1 MKKHEIL
8 SPQSR
13 AELFD
18 PPRDPAAVVRQY
30 TLSPDDL
37 TLIRQRRRDANR
49 LGFAVH
55 LAYLK
60 FPGRVLGNDETPASN
75 MVVFLAQQLGV
86 GAGVYNEYAYRDE
99 TRREHLG
106 EIQSHLRVRPFSRAD
121 YRYVAKIATN
131 EAVGTDRGYSIVG
144 AMIQALRARGILLPA
159 ATILERIG
167 LAARAR
173 ARKQAHKNLI
183 EGLEQRTVNELQALI
198 VVSDSRD
205 RTALAW
211 LRDWPEAPTQKNLV
225 GVIERLQFIR
235 SLGVGPDREQRI
247 HRARYR
253 AIAKE
258 TAILSAQHLSR
269 FDTPRRLATL
279 VVFAREMEAI
289 LTDAAL
295 VMFDKMLGGVYRR
308 AERAYRENVVH
319 RAKALDAS
327 ARALLQMAKAMLAA
341 KESGEDQDAAVERSL
356 GWERL
361 RALVAETEIVVTN
374 TREDNLIEIVERYPT
389 VRRMIPVLLN
399 GFVFRSWKSNDSL
412 LDALDLLRG
421 LYAARPRLLPQRPP
435 IAFLK
440 ATWRKLVGRGP
451 TFDRRAYEV
460 AFMMTLR
467 DSLRS
472 GDIWVEGSRAFR
484 AFGDFLLPPEAF
496 FTRRQE
502 GELGLAVPDRFDDWR
517 AERTVLLEAR
527 LDEIDALASSG
538 KLVEAA
544 ITAEGLSISPIRK
557 DENDESDDVARR
569 LYGML
574 PRLRI
579 TELLAEVNGW
589 TGFAER
595 FGHLRT
601 GAPPEENIGLM
612 TALLAD
618 ATNLG
623 LARMARSSKIFSHS
637 KLLWIAEWHV
647 RDETYQAAL
656 ACLTEAIHA
665 QPFTMVWGDG
675 GASSSDGQFFKAGGH
690 GEARADYNAK
700 YGSEPGVKFYTHISD
715 RYAPFHTKVIA
726 ANASE
731 AAHILDGL
739 LHHECSLDIR
749 EHYTDTAGAVD
760 HVFGLCHLT
769 GFRFAPRIRDLA
781 DRRLYVADA
790 HATYQSLDPMIGG
803 AIDFRVI
810 GENWDETLRLA
821 ASIKAGTV
829 APSILMRRL
838 AAYPKQNALAKTLRE
853 IGRLERTL
861 FTLDWIS
868 DPALRRRTN
877 AGLNKGEARNALARA
892 VFFHRLG
899 EIRDRTFE
907 NQRYRASGLNL
918 VVAAVI
924 LWNTVYLS
932 HAVAE
937 LRANGERV
945 RDDLLT
951 HIAPLGWEHITFNG
965 DYVWPTEPL
974 QNAFRPLRNPRS
986 ELLDAA

>member
-8 SPQSR
+8 SPLAR
-13 AELFD
+13 AALFD
-18 PPRDPAAVVRQY
+18 PPNDPATIVRHY
-30 TLSPDDL
+30 TLSPGDL
-37 TLIRQRRRDANR
+37 ALVRRRRRDANR

-55 LAYLK
+55 LAYRR
-60 FPGRVLGNDETPASN
+60 FPGRVLAIDETPPAEVLSFIAGQLSIEPG
-75 MVVFLAQQLGV
+75 VFH
-86 GAGVYNEYAYRDE
+86 EYARREE
-99 TRREHLG
+99 TRWEHLG
-106 EIQSHLRVRPFSRAD
+106 DIQSYLGVRPFSRGD
-121 YRYVAKIATN
+121 YRFVAKIATT
-131 EAVGTDRGYSIVG
+131 EATGTDRGEAIVA
-144 AMIQALRARGILLPA
+144 AMIEGLRTRGILLPA
-159 ATILERIG
+159 TTILERIG

-173 ARKQAHKNLI
+173 ARKRAHKNLI
-183 EGLEQRTVNELQALI
+183 EGLEQRTVNELRALTG
-198 VVSDSRD
+198 VSDNRD
-205 RTALAW
+205 RTRLAW

-225 GVIERLQFIR
+225 GVVERLDFIR

-279 VVFAREMEAI
+279 VVFAREMEVI

-295 VMFDKMLGGVYRR
+295 VMFDKMLGGAYRR

-327 ARALLQMAKAMLAA
+327 ARALLHMAKAMLAA
-341 KESGEDQDAAVERSL
+341 KESGEDQEAVVERSL

-361 RALVAETEIVVTN
+361 RALVAETEIVVKN
-374 TREDNLIEIVERYPT
+374 TREDNLTEIVERYPT
-389 VRRMIPVLLN
+389 VRRMIPVLLKAL
-399 GFVFRSWKSNDSL
+399 VFRSWKAKDTL
-412 LDALDLLRG
+412 LDALDFLRG
-421 LYAARPRLLPQRPP
+421 LYAARPKQLPQRPP
-435 IAFLK
+435 TAFLK

-451 TFDRRAYEV
+451 TFDHRAYEV
-460 AFMMTLR
+460 AVIMTLR
-467 DSLRS
+467 DGLRS

-496 FTRRQE
+496 VSRRQE
-502 GELGLAVPDRFDDWR
+502 GELGLAVPDCFEDWR
-517 AERTVLLEAR
+517 SERMVLLEAR
-527 LDEIDALASSG
+527 LNKIDTLALAG

-557 DENDESDDVARR
+557 DENEEVDDVARR
-569 LYGML
+569 LYSML

-601 GAPPEENIGLM
+601 GTPPDEAIGLM

-637 KLLWIAEWHV
+637 RLLWIAEWHV

-665 QPFTMVWGDG
+665 QPFTRVWGDG

-749 EHYTDTAGAVD
+749 EHYTDTAGAVE

-781 DRRLYVADA
+781 DRRLYIADA
-790 HATYQSLDPMIGG
+790 RATYQSLESMIGG
-803 AIDFRVI
+803 AIDFRII

-821 ASIKAGTV
+821 ASVKAGTV

-918 VVAAVI
+918 VVSAVI

-937 LRANGERV
+937 LRSSGERV
-945 RDDLLT
+945 RDDLLA

-986 ELLDAA
+986 EILDAA